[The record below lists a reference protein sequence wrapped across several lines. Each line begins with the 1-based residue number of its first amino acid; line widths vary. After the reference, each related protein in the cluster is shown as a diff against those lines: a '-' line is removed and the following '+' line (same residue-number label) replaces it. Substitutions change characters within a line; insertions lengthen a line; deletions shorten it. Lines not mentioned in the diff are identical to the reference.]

1 MEKKRRESTWAG
13 KWGKDVLVL
22 DRTTQGQHSYIRSEV
37 GWSHRSG
44 PENYS
49 TPSGKKSPFFGIPKR
64 IFLNAKISMS
74 LIIHDPIQ
82 HASLFNCSHEKMC
95 KGMPQNQHTLC
106 GIACPAKRF
115 ILQKNCSRPFLEV
128 AGEEVCKSIPFH
140 IICYYYILSVR
151 VHSSLC
157 RKIWRKRSRSS
168 LAFCFRSKER
178 VSSYDFYR
186 CIFKTCQSLTSFLCA
201 KTHRWFSWL

>member
-1 MEKKRRESTWAG
+1 MIVNSCIAKDDRLSNERTMEKERRESTWAG

-22 DRTTQGQHSYIRSEV
+22 DRTTQGPHGCLRREV

-49 TPSGKKSPFFGIPKR
+49 TLSGKKSPFFGIPKR

-95 KGMPQNQHTLC
+95 KGMPQNRHTLC

-128 AGEEVCKSIPFH
+128 AGEVCVKVFLFT
-140 IICYYYILSVR
+140 YYATT
-151 VHSSLC
+151 SSLRAC
-157 RKIWRKRSRSS
+157 PFS
-168 LAFCFRSKER
+168 L
-178 VSSYDFYR
+178 
-186 CIFKTCQSLTSFLCA
+186 
-201 KTHRWFSWL
+201 SWSMKDA